1 MRDGTGA
8 SRLSPTDW
16 LELQFQGLKVEIPW
30 DSTPDVGVGFLKWDT
45 RRQVHVLCPEQSC
58 QD

>member
-1 MRDGTGA
+1 MREGTGA
-8 SRLSPTDW
+8 SRLSLTDW

-45 RRQVHVLCPEQSC
+45 RQTGSRPVS
-58 QD
+58 